1 MTPRG
6 RLLGDHGL
14 RDDEGRRAQGV
25 AHVRTGFRHQHRED
39 NRQALRAYAK
49 GDPEPVLALWS
60 HRDDVTL
67 ANPFGPPCRGRSEIE
82 SATRQA
88 VANFQ
93 PGGPLYFRE
102 VSSSFDEVARCA
114 STELGYVVQLER
126 HEGTLAEREGS
137 ASVALRVT
145 MIFRHEDDGWK
156 VVHRHADPVTAPPAP
171 EQ

>member
-14 RDDEGRRAQGV
+14 CDDEGRRAQGL
-25 AHVRTGFRHQHRED
+25 RMSGQDFDTNIED

-49 GDPEPVLALWS
+49 GDPVPVLALWS

-102 VSSSFDEVARCA
+102 VSSSFDEVARYA

-145 MIFRHEDDGWK
+145 MIVRREDDGWK

-171 EQ
+171 KQ